1 MNKIL
6 RNRARLVFRPRLF
19 SLFRQPYRI
28 SDLASDSAAGVPVG
42 LIALPLALA
51 LGIASVPA
59 GTSTPYPPP
68 ALGLFTAIIAG
79 FLISA
84 LGGSR
89 VQIGGPTAAFVPVVL
104 LIIEKHGYGGL
115 IVATII
121 AGLLQ
126 IVMGLARM
134 GTLIKFIPWPV
145 TSGFTTGIAV
155 SIIATGAPDLL
166 GIHAAAPPPP
176 RDCLA
181 KVQWLIEN
189 LSRSNL
195 ASLFLA
201 LLVIAIIYLWPR
213 FGFKR
218 IPGSIVAM
226 LAATLLLYLVAPLD
240 RERFGIATLASKF
253 GAQAIP
259 LGFPP
264 FRWPVVDWA
273 QIRDLLQPATA
284 IARLGAIES
293 LLSAVVADGL
303 ADDRHD
309 SNTELIAQGISNLVC
324 PFFGGLPATGA
335 IARTSANINNGAKS
349 PVAGIVHS
357 LTLLV
362 IVLAFAGWAGNV
374 PISAMSAVLFMVA
387 LRMGEWHELTRLRVM
402 PLSDAVVLI
411 ATFALTVI
419 FDLVVAVELGM
430 VLAAILFIKRVSET
444 TEVSRVTG
452 EDVLESPE
460 QLAQGKEIPENVLVY
475 RIFGPF
481 LFGAAEK
488 MSDALE
494 RVDQLPRVLILR
506 MHLVTAMDATALNA
520 LESIIERFQHHGSTV
535 ILSGLHR
542 QPLDMLRKA
551 GFIEVIG
558 RENLCAHFDAALSR
572 AKALSEPSDR
582 Q

>member
-1 MNKIL
+1 MNKL
-6 RNRARLVFRPRLF
+6 SCKPTRAQFRPRLL
-19 SLFRQPYRI
+19 SLLHQRYNFN
-28 SDLASDSAAGVPVG
+28 DLVSDSTAGVTVG

-51 LGIASVPA
+51 LGIASIPA
-59 GTSTPYPPP
+59 GTATPFPAP

-79 FLISA
+79 FLISS

-104 LIIEKHGYGGL
+104 LIIEKHGYAGL
-115 IVATII
+115 IAATVI

-166 GIHAAAPPPP
+166 GIHSVTPPP
-176 RDCLA
+176 REFLA
-181 KVQWLIEN
+181 KAQWLLEN
-189 LSRSNL
+189 LSHSNL
-195 ASLFLA
+195 ASLLLA
-201 LLVIAIIYLWPR
+201 LFVIAVICLWPR
-213 FGFKR
+213 IGFKR

-226 LAATLLLYLVAPLD
+226 VAATILLYIVAPLD
-240 RERFGIATLASKF
+240 HDRFGIATLASKF

-259 LGFPP
+259 QGFPP
-264 FRWPVVDWA
+264 FRWPAFDWT

-284 IARLGAIES
+284 IALLGAIES

-303 ADDRHD
+303 AEDRHD

-349 PVAGIVHS
+349 PIAGIVHS

-387 LRMGEWHELTRLRVM
+387 LRMGEWHELSRIRVM
-402 PLSDAVVLI
+402 PRSDAVVLVV
-411 ATFALTVI
+411 TFALTVI

-452 EDVLESPE
+452 DDVLESPE
-460 QLAQGKEIPENVLVY
+460 QLAQGKRR
-475 RIFGPF
+475 RIHPRLQSASSAHGVFRSRHTRFG
-481 LFGAAEK
+481 G
-488 MSDALE
+488 
-494 RVDQLPRVLILR
+494 
-506 MHLVTAMDATALNA
+506 
-520 LESIIERFQHHGSTV
+520 
-535 ILSGLHR
+535 
-542 QPLDMLRKA
+542 
-551 GFIEVIG
+551 
-558 RENLCAHFDAALSR
+558 C
-572 AKALSEPSDR
+572 
-582 Q
+582 